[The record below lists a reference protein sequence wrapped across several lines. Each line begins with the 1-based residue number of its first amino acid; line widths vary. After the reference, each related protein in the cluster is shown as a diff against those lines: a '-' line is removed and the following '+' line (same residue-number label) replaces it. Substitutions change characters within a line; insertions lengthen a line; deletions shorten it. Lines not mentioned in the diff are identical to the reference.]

1 MRVSSADF
9 VRNFSALS
17 DAALTEPLLISR
29 NGHDRLVVLGI
40 DLYRELV
47 ASSSNSGDLVVDR
60 GDGAQEG
67 KPFVKHGP
75 G

>member
-1 MRVSSADF
+1 MRRVSSADF

-17 DAALTEPLLISR
+17 DAAPLLISR

-40 DLYRELV
+40 DLYRELM
-47 ASSSNSGDLVVDR
+47 ASISSS

-67 KPFVKHGP
+67 KALVEH
-75 G
+75 